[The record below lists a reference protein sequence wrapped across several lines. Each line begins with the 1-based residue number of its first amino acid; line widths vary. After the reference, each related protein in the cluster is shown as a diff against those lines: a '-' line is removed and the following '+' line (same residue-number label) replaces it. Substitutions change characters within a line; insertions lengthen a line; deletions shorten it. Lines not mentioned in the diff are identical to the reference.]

1 MLGCCSVLTNTG
13 KEDKL
18 VVSYSIEK
26 MLINC
31 KLGTQLFNY
40 KGDVIPV
47 HFQLVLKALCTG
59 AKR

>member
-13 KEDKL
+13 KEDEL
-18 VVSYSIEK
+18 VVSYSIAFG
-26 MLINC
+26 IVNC
-31 KLGTQLFNY
+31 KLGTRLFNY